1 MHFLRSLCH
10 SSDVELDV
18 TTRQESGCT
27 VINVVGEVDVFT
39 APTLDE
45 ALSSAIADGGTCVV
59 ADLSGVDFLDSTGL
73 SVLVKALK
81 RIREADGSLD
91 VVVTA
96 DRVAKVFRLTGLD
109 KLIPLHAT
117 LEAACGLESSGLN
130 TKNYDEPSHDGEV

>member
-1 MHFLRSLCH
+1 
-10 SSDVELDV
+10 VEKDV

-27 VINVVGEVDVFT
+27 VVTVVGEVDVYT

-45 ALSSAIADGGTCVV
+45 ALSATLAEGNTCVV
-59 ADLSGVDFLDSTGL
+59 VDMTGVDFLDSTGL

-91 VVVTA
+91 VVVSV

-109 KLIPLHAT
+109 KVIPLHAA
-117 LEAACGLESSGLN
+117 LADALDGDRADAPAA
-130 TKNYDEPSHDGEV
+130 NYDESITGGEA

>member
-1 MHFLRSLCH
+1 MHFSRSLCH

-18 TTRQESGCT
+18 TSREESGCT
-27 VINVVGEVDVFT
+27 VLSVVGEVDVFT

-45 ALSSAIADGGTCVV
+45 ALSAAIAGGSICVV
-59 ADLSGVDFLDSTGL
+59 VDLTGVDFLDSTGL

-81 RIREADGSLD
+81 RVREADGSLD
-91 VVVTA
+91 VVVSA

-117 LEAACGLESSGLN
+117 LSDAIGSDSADPSQA
-130 TKNYDEPSHDGEV
+130 TYDEPTEDGES

>member
-1 MHFLRSLCH
+1 M
-10 SSDVELDV
+10 EIDV

-27 VINVVGEVDVFT
+27 VVTVVGEVDVYT

-45 ALSSAIADGGTCVV
+45 ALSATLAEGNTCVV
-59 ADLSGVDFLDSTGL
+59 VDMTGVDFLDSTGL

-91 VVVTA
+91 VVVSV

-109 KLIPLHAT
+109 KVIPLHAA
-117 LEAACGLESSGLN
+117 LADALDGDRADAPAASYDESSTG
-130 TKNYDEPSHDGEV
+130 GEA

>member
-1 MHFLRSLCH
+1 M
-10 SSDVELDV
+10 EIDV

-27 VINVVGEVDVFT
+27 VVTVVGEVDVYT

-45 ALSSAIADGGTCVV
+45 ALSATLAEGNTCVV
-59 ADLSGVDFLDSTGL
+59 VDMTGVDFLDSTGL

-91 VVVTA
+91 VVVSV

-109 KLIPLHAT
+109 KVIPLHAA
-117 LEAACGLESSGLN
+117 LADALDGDRADAPAA
-130 TKNYDEPSHDGEV
+130 NYDESITGGEA

>member
-1 MHFLRSLCH
+1 M
-10 SSDVELDV
+10 ELDV

-27 VINVVGEVDVFT
+27 VVTVVGEVDVYT

-45 ALSSAIADGGTCVV
+45 ALSATIAEGNTCVV
-59 ADLSGVDFLDSTGL
+59 VDLTAVDFLDSTGL

-91 VVVTA
+91 VVVSA

-109 KLIPLHAT
+109 KVIPLHAA
-117 LEAACGLESSGLN
+117 LADALESGDIDSSALN
-130 TKNYDEPSHDGEV
+130 EDEPVTGGEL

>member
-1 MHFLRSLCH
+1 
-10 SSDVELDV
+10 VEIDV

-27 VINVVGEVDVFT
+27 VVTVVGEVDVYT

-45 ALSSAIADGGTCVV
+45 ALSATLAEGNTCVV
-59 ADLSGVDFLDSTGL
+59 VDMTGVDFLDSTGL

-91 VVVTA
+91 VVVSV

-109 KLIPLHAT
+109 KVIPLHAA
-117 LEAACGLESSGLN
+117 LADALDGDRADAPAA
-130 TKNYDEPSHDGEV
+130 NYDESITGGEA